1 MQIINIDNTAWVD
14 FLFAFMPFN
23 KISNQGFFY
32 KGLCQKKNNTDALWF
47 LEHMISLKYRV
58 DRNISLSFYKKLLF
72 WYQYEEISRDAYF
85 K

>member
-1 MQIINIDNTAWVD
+1 M
-14 FLFAFMPFN
+14 
-23 KISNQGFFY
+23 S
-32 KGLCQKKNNTDALWF
+32 KKDNTDALWF
-47 LEHMISLKYRV
+47 LEHMISLKYTV